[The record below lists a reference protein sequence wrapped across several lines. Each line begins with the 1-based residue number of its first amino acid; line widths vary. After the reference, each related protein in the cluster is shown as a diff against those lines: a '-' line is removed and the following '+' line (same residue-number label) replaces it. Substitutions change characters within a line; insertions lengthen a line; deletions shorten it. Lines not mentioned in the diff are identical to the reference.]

1 MIRKREACEGIAQV
15 QEAALVREAILRLLQ
30 ERGMAKSICPS
41 EVARALARDDT
52 AWRALMPFI
61 RQVAFQ
67 MREAG
72 EIRITQRG
80 HDVGDGPL
88 RGPVRFA
95 LA

>member
-30 ERGMAKSICPS
+30 ERGMTKSLCPS
-41 EVARALARDDT
+41 EVARALANDET

-61 RQVAFQ
+61 RAVAFD
-67 MREAG
+67 MRDAG

-80 HDVGDGPL
+80 HDVENGPV

-95 LA
+95 LP